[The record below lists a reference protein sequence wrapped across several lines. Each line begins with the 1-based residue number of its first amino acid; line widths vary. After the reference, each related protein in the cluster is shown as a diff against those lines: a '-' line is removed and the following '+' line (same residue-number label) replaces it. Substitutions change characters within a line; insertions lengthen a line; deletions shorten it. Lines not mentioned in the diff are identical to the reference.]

1 VSLAWL
7 RSVVYLQSISFHFL
21 CYVLHCISMARH
33 GTAWLAQASELG
45 LQHIYPLLRLLR
57 GHGYPHFLF
66 LRHAGGP
73 WSSLGTRVLLKWAR
87 GVMTLL

>member
-33 GTAWLAQASELG
+33 GW
-45 LQHIYPLLRLLR
+45 HRR
-57 GHGYPHFLF
+57 
-66 LRHAGGP
+66 R
-73 WSSLGTRVLLKWAR
+73 SLGYSIYTPF
-87 GVMTLL
+87 